1 MTALDTSVL
10 RLSSMPAETC
20 AIIPGKAVLKGKRR
34 DDRQNVGTAVGGGGL
49 GHMRS
54 RPFCKH
60 LFRFGGPRNNGAAGL
75 CREAELRQP
84 RSQLTQNYFA
94 AKQRALGLIRSQ
106 LPAQHH

>member
-34 DDRQNVGTAVGGGGL
+34 DDRQNVGTAVGRGGL
-49 GHMRS
+49 GRMGS

-60 LFRFGGPRNNGAAGL
+60 LFRFGGARKNRAAGPW
-75 CREAELRQP
+75 REVWLRQP
-84 RSQLTQNYFA
+84 PSHASQKIFA
-94 AKQRALGLIRSQ
+94 RKQRT
-106 LPAQHH
+106 